1 MPNRI
6 HVAFVAG
13 LLATAAFGIAQT
25 TQIKEVPIKPTSA
38 ASGKQMY
45 STYCAVC
52 HGVDGRGNGPAAS
65 AMKAQ
70 PTDLTTLAK
79 DNGGRFPDSHIV
91 SVLQFGIETSAHGS
105 QDMPVWGPALRSMA
119 RGAAAPGAQEQQ
131 RIANLS
137 DYLKSLQQN

>member
-6 HVAFVAG
+6 HVAFVAA

-52 HGVDGRGNGPAAS
+52 HGVDGRGNGPAAT
-65 AMKAQ
+65 AMKTP

-79 DNGGRFPDSHIV
+79 DNGGKFPDNHIAT
-91 SVLQFGIETSAHGS
+91 VLQFGAETTAHGS
-105 QDMPVWGPALRSMA
+105 ADMPVWGSAFRSMA
-119 RGAAAPGAQEQQ
+119 QGSAVPVAQEHQ
-131 RIANLS
+131 RIANLTG
-137 DYLKSLQQN
+137 YLKSLQQQ

>member
-6 HVAFVAG
+6 HVAFVAA

-45 STYCAVC
+45 NSYCATC

-65 AMKAQ
+65 AMKTS
-70 PTDLTTLAK
+70 PTDLTNLAK
-79 DNGGRFPDSHIV
+79 TNGGMFPDAHIAT
-91 SVLQFGIETSAHGS
+91 VLQFGVENSAHGS
-105 QDMPVWGPALRSMA
+105 PEMPVWGTAFRSLA
-119 RGAAAPGAQEQQ
+119 KGTAAPDAQEQQ
-131 RIANLS
+131 RIANLTG
-137 DYLKSLQQN
+137 YLKTLQQQ